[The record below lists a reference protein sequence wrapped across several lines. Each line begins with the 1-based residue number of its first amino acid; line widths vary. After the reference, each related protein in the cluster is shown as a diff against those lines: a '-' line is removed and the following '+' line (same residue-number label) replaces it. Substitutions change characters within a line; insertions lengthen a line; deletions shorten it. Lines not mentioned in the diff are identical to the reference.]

1 MSDLIIPIPYSLVS
15 LITDKVSGYKKGQHL
30 TEQTWWGAESESIF
44 EAPLS
49 REDPWTVSVT
59 QEGPPSTL

>member
-1 MSDLIIPIPYSLVS
+1 MSNHGHSL
-15 LITDKVSGYKKGQHL
+15 LCDITEEVNGDKKGQHL
-30 TEQTWWGAESESIF
+30 TEQTWWGAEWEPIF
-44 EAPLS
+44 EAPLR

>member
-1 MSDLIIPIPYSLVS
+1 MSESNRCYCLLSD
-15 LITDKVSGYKKGQHL
+15 ITDKVSGYKHL
-30 TEQTWWGAESESIF
+30 TEQTWRGAESESIF

-59 QEGPPSTL
+59 QEGSPSTL